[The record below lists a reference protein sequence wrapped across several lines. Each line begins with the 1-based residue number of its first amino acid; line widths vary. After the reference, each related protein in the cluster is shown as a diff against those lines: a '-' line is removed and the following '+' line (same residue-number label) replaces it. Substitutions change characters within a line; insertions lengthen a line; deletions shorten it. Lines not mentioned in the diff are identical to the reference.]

1 MKIQVSAIEQ
11 PAPEKSVSLAPRP
24 SSSMPGFVSNYVPD
38 PVPESAPTLPAKVVG
53 KQPDSAYEEPPVMM
67 LQDSKFVR
75 LSSKEVKNL
84 KLPEYLQLE
93 LDFTPLKAGETISAD
108 RNSSIRHAGKP

>member
-1 MKIQVSAIEQ
+1 MRIQVPTNDEPVPTPRVPTPGSVPM
-11 PAPEKSVSLAPRP
+11 PAPAP
-24 SSSMPGFVSNYVPD
+24 VV
-38 PVPESAPTLPAKVVG
+38 PVPAPTLPAVVIG
-53 KQPDSAYEEPPVMM
+53 KQPDSSYEEPPVLL

-84 KLPEYLQLE
+84 KLPQYLQLE
-93 LDFTPLKAGETISAD
+93 LDFSPLKEGETISAD